1 MESSWSNDTVSD
13 RYPRFLRNEILAEV
27 ESKYNIREGAHSRA
41 ITGLSS
47 GSICSFNAAWQMPE
61 VFGRVISWIGSFE
74 SIQRKEDKNTVDGG
88 QDQPT
93 KVRREP
99 NRNIRIWL
107 QDESNDSENEQNG
120 SWPLENL
127 RMANALKMK
136 DTISTSALEWE
147 RTMQLME
154 RLNFWTK

>member
-1 MESSWSNDTVSD
+1 
-13 RYPRFLRNEILAEV
+13 
-27 ESKYNIREGAHSRA
+27 
-41 ITGLSS
+41 
-47 GSICSFNAAWQMPE
+47 MPE

-136 DTISTSALEWE
+136 DTISTSALERE